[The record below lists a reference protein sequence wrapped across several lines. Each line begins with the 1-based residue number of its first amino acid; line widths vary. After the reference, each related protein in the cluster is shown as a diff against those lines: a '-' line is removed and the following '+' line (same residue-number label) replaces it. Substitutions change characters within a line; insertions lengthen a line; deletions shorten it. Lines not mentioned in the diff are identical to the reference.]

1 MPPGFTQ
8 LHDDSDRHPLYNR
21 NMTDAINSTEL
32 QSGTFVERR
41 GKPRVR
47 CSYPATVRCHL
58 SGGGRLEARAVLANM
73 SANGMYFRTQR
84 YVQPGETVFILVRM
98 STTPFSH
105 AKIPQ
110 LAASGNVVRVEP
122 KPDGTYGVALQ
133 LINHRFI

>member
-1 MPPGFTQ
+1 M
-8 LHDDSDRHPLYNR
+8 R
-21 NMTDAINSTEL
+21 NTINSSAL
-32 QSGTFVERR
+32 GPQPFVERR

-47 CSYPATVRCHL
+47 CSYPATVRWHL
-58 SGGGRLEARAVLANM
+58 YGGGRLEARAVLANM

-84 YVQPGETVFILVRM
+84 YVRLGETVFILVRM

-105 AKIPQ
+105 AKVPQ
-110 LAASGNVVRVEP
+110 LAASGNVVRVES